1 MYYKE
6 KEKSICKVIQNIRN
20 NVIVFSFAARLSEDQ
35 FWVILREQL
44 SKLLLTIHF
53 TCFLPERYW
62 KPHSELGLE
71 E

>member
-53 TCFLPERYW
+53 TCFFTRTL
-62 KPHSELGLE
+62 LE
-71 E
+71 AS